1 MYELMVG
8 ICHGKA
14 LNKRYALIAEE
25 IGDNKRVFELGCG
38 TAMVYPFLHQGCAYE
53 GWDLNDRFLAFAK
66 KRGARNVLK
75 RNVFDFNGYPDNDV
89 ILICDVLHHLVPL
102 HTKLVQEALQR
113 TKRLIVSEPA
123 RSSSKAWKMLKPL
136 ALAYHYM
143 FGDYDGINDLG

>member
-1 MYELMVG
+1 M
-8 ICHGKA
+8 
-14 LNKRYALIAEE
+14 
-25 IGDNKRVFELGCG
+25 
-38 TAMVYPFLHQGCAYE
+38 
-53 GWDLNDRFLAFAK
+53 
-66 KRGARNVLK
+66 LK